1 MDTALALL
9 LLAGAGATTALR
21 SWRMRRAR
29 KRARAQLRARPPL
42 DASTPDGSVVR
53 VTGTVRALAML
64 ESPLERTPCV
74 GFRATVE
81 ASVGGVRE
89 AVELTP
95 FVLERDGEPPVLVDG
110 THALFDL
117 AAARVI
123 LTDRLRLQQFL
134 AGFGMAFSG
143 GELPRTEEL
152 VITAGQR
159 ISVAGLV
166 MHDVPE
172 APTTDE
178 RGFREDA
185 RPALRLAGNEQ
196 HPLAI
201 GRPED

>member
-21 SWRMRRAR
+21 SWRQRRAR

-53 VTGTVRALAML
+53 VTGTVRALATL
-64 ESPLERTPCV
+64 ASPLEGTPCV
-74 GFRATVE
+74 VFRASVD
-81 ASVGGVRE
+81 AQVGGLRE
-89 AVELTP
+89 VVQLTP

-117 AAARVI
+117 SPARVHVA
-123 LTDRLRLQQFL
+123 DRLRVEQFL
-134 AGFGMAFSG
+134 ARFGMTVAN
-143 GELPRTEEL
+143 EIPRLEEL

-166 MHDVPE
+166 MHDIPD

-178 RGFREDA
+178 RGFREHA
-185 RPALRLAGNEQ
+185 RPQLRIAGNAE